1 MPTAEPDYVGNRTEA
16 PAKTVGYYFLIFME
30 GYMKKLSRNMS
41 DLNFA
46 EFDNWIE
53 PAMVKTFKHT
63 KLGKNKLWGDTEN
76 SRNRNKKKR
85 EERIY
90 S

>member
-1 MPTAEPDYVGNRTEA
+1 
-16 PAKTVGYYFLIFME
+16 
-30 GYMKKLSRNMS
+30 MS

-53 PAMVKTFKHT
+53 PTMVKTFKHA